1 MITFHYFCNQLMN
14 MEYNLSNAVRYH
26 YGKFP
31 PEKVDYVQFIQ
42 ELVRATDAL
51 ARFDQMLKNL
61 HNTEILLAPLRNQ
74 EAVISSRIEGTIST
88 MDEILQYEADNEGV
102 ENTNVKS
109 DVIETILYQRALKNA
124 QNALES
130 GYTFSISFIKQMH
143 QQLLYLGRGASKSPG
158 EFKKEQNYLA
168 DKRKKEIQFI
178 PISTEKLEEGLDNLF
193 SFLENS
199 DVPPLIKTAL
209 MHLEFEALH
218 PFQDGNG
225 RIGRMLITLNLWREK
240 ILSQP
245 HFYISGY
252 FEENKDEYIEQM
264 REVSEKDNWD
274 QWIKFFLQ
282 AVESQAIKNLQIAE
296 NIKDLYEQTKT
307 EFSELLSSKWNMEI
321 VDYIFTNPVFRNN
334 KFVSST
340 KIPNATAVTI
350 IKKLIEHDYLV
361 VKEESS
367 GRRAAL
373 YSFEPLMRLVRV

>member
-1 MITFHYFCNQLMN
+1 
-14 MEYNLSNAVRYH
+14 MEYNLNKAVRYH
-26 YGKFP
+26 YGQFP
-31 PEKVDYVQFIQ
+31 PQKIDYELFIQ
-42 ELVRATDAL
+42 ELVKATDAL

-61 HNTEILLAPLRNQ
+61 RNTEILLAPLRNQ

-88 MDEILQYEADNEGV
+88 MDEILQYEADNNGI
-102 ENTNVKS
+102 ENTSVKA

-124 QNALES
+124 QEALES
-130 GYTFSISFIKQMH
+130 GYNFSINFIRQMH
-143 QQLLYLGRGASKSPG
+143 QQLLYLGRGANKSPG

-178 PISTEKLEEGLDNLF
+178 PVSPEKLNEGLEKLF
-193 SFLENS
+193 DFLNTS
-199 DVPPLIKTAL
+199 DMPPLIKTAI

-218 PFQDGNG
+218 PFKDGNG

-264 REVSEKDNWD
+264 RQVSETNNWEE
-274 QWIKFFLQ
+274 WIRFFLM
-282 AVESQAIKNLQIAE
+282 AVESQAIQNLQIAE
-296 NIKDLYEQTKT
+296 SIKNLYENTKT
-307 EFSELLSSKWNMEI
+307 EFSDILSSKWNMEI
-321 VDYIFTNPVFRNN
+321 VDFIFTYPVFRNN
-334 KFVSST
+334 KFVSTT
-340 KIPNATAVTI
+340 KIPNATAVLI
-350 IKKLIEHDYLV
+350 IRKLAERGYLV
-361 VKEESS
+361 QREEAA